1 LIYVNLKAVVGMN
14 AQELLTNAREAIQ
27 GTNADV
33 ARRLGITRQVL
44 HMMEKGSRPI
54 PDRLAQDLANLAGL
68 DPAATVAALHAER
81 ADPTTKRVWEEIARR
96 ASLTAALLLGLSA
109 LPPPDSHGMMQT
121 SNTLFV
127 YYVKSLLLLTLLLRP
142 RKHARCKA

>member
-1 LIYVNLKAVVGMN
+1 MICVNLKAVVGMN
-14 AQELLTNAREAIQ
+14 AQELLTNARAVIN
-27 GTNADV
+27 GSSADV
-33 ARRLGITRQVL
+33 ARELGITRQAL
-44 HMMEKGSRPI
+44 FMMEKGKRPI

-109 LPPPDSHGMMQT
+109 LPPDSHGMSQP